1 MLEAYK
7 PLFKAKTG
15 CGFSPEHYLLNADE
29 LAAVARTAIHP
40 DNRQG

>member
-15 CGFSPEHYLLNADE
+15 RGFSPEHYLLNADE